1 MRDNFLYFPPFLLSL
16 TSARLQKGRREIPL
30 QPKEFALLRYL
41 ASHSQRLIAS
51 EELLQAVW
59 SGVAVTPGVLK
70 SCIRRVRLALRDNPV
85 RPHFIETVHG
95 RGYRFLPAVTTQ
107 SVQSSKFKVPSSSPL
122 LTSNLN
128 RSERSS
134 FLPGTWNLKLFWW
147 AESRTLHV

>member
-1 MRDNFLYFPPFLLSL
+1 MRDNFLYFPPFLLNL

-41 ASHSQRLIAS
+41 ASHPQRLIAS

-85 RPHFIETVHG
+85 RPRFIETVHG
-95 RGYRFLPAVTTQ
+95 RGYRWIAETGDWRLALSLPKSQ
-107 SVQSSKFKVPSSSPL
+107 VPN
-122 LTSNLN
+122 LTSQV
-128 RSERSS
+128 SS
-134 FLPGTWNLKLFWW
+134 VVNVNSQSCAHT
-147 AESRTLHV
+147 